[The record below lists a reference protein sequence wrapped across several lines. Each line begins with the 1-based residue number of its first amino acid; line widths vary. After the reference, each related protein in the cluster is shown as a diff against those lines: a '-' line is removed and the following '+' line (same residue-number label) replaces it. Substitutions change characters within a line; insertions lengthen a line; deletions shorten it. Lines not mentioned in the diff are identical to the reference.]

1 MTPPKPAK
9 PAALSK
15 GSQTRERILGAA
27 QAIARR
33 EGLEGL
39 TIGSI
44 AERLDMSKSG
54 VFAHFGSREELQIA
68 VIDDYARSF
77 IDTVLLPAID
87 LPRGLPRLNAM
98 FNNWLDRIVFVEI
111 PNGCVFVSGAVEFD
125 DKEGPV
131 RNRMVAVARA
141 WQGELHI
148 AVQQAIAAGHLRGD
162 TDAGQLV
169 FDLYGVMLS
178 LHHDARLLRDARA
191 VERARIGF
199 ERTISFYA
207 RASARTRPRA
217 VSVKPLEAPAAARTA
232 TAARARPGGI
242 RPKQQHGP
250 DARSAATSALRS
262 RATTPA
268 VAA

>member
-1 MTPPKPAK
+1 MPTPPSAK
-9 PAALSK
+9 PGK
-15 GSQTRERILGAA
+15 GTQTRERILDAA

-39 TIGSI
+39 TIGGI

-68 VIDDYARSF
+68 VIDDYARRF
-77 IDTVLLPAID
+77 IDAVLVPAIA
-87 LPRGLPRLNAM
+87 LPRGLPRLTAM
-98 FNNWLDRIVFVEI
+98 IDNWLDRIVFVEI

-131 RNRMVAVARA
+131 RDRMVAVARA
-141 WQGELHI
+141 WQGELRT
-148 AVQQAIAAGHLRGD
+148 AAQQAITAGHLRSG

-191 VERARIGF
+191 GARARISF
-199 ERTISFYA
+199 ERTIGFYV
-207 RASARTRPRA
+207 RGST
-217 VSVKPLEAPAAARTA
+217 L
-232 TAARARPGGI
+232 ARARPRGA
-242 RPKQQHGP
+242 PAKPQHVP
-250 DARSAATSALRS
+250 AARAAATPARRSRASAATAATSAT
-262 RATTPA
+262 A
-268 VAA
+268 